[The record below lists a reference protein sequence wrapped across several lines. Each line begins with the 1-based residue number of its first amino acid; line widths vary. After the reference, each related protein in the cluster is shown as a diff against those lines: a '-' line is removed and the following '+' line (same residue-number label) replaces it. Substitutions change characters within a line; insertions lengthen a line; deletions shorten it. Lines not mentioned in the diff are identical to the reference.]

1 MWNYR
6 IIKFDD
12 HVGLY
17 EVIYNDQGEISCHST
32 KPEVIGDT
40 IEDLGK
46 VLGMMLRDYKKLVK
60 KSDIL
65 DGNTITFAPLVDP
78 DEELIPFDPDTLI

>member
-17 EVIYNDQGEISCHST
+17 EVIYNDQGEISCHSE
-32 KPEVIGDT
+32 KPEAVGDT
-40 IEDLGK
+40 VEELGDTLK
-46 VLGMMLRDYKKLVK
+46 MMLQDYER
-60 KSDIL
+60 SDVL
-65 DGNTITFAPLVDP
+65 DGDKIEFAPLVDP
-78 DEELIPFDPDTLI
+78 DEKLIPFDLEELNET